1 MIGWC
6 DLHLPTHLGNTLGQ
20 LVAIKNDVIEYAP
33 SSLTGESIMR
43 EMVRAFLDY
52 LTSERGLSGNTV
64 AAYGSDLN
72 QLVDLMEERGFKA
85 GWDSMDISLLTNY
98 ALELQE
104 RGYSATTRARKIASL
119 KSMFNFLVEEG
130 VVEEDPTESLSSPRI
145 GRALPKSLS
154 EEEMALLLRE
164 AYAGETV
171 EARRDVAMIE
181 LMYASGMRVS
191 ELVSLAVGDLN
202 VREKYVRCLG
212 KGFKERLINLHDQAV
227 DTVDAYL
234 AEVRPEI
241 LAPRGKDG
249 EKEDALFLNHRGERL
264 TRQGFWLI
272 LKGYGRRA
280 GIRTPITPHTLRHSF
295 ATHMLRGGAPLRYLQ
310 ELLGHASISTTQVY
324 THLAEDQV
332 ERDYNLAHPRA

>member
-1 MIGWC
+1 MKE
-6 DLHLPTHLGNTLGQ
+6 T
-20 LVAIKNDVIEYAP
+20 
-33 SSLTGESIMR
+33 
-43 EMVRAFLDY
+43 VRAFLAY

-72 QLVDLMEERGFKA
+72 QFVELMEERGHK
-85 GWDSMDISLLTNY
+85 GDWDTLESSVFTNY

-130 VVEEDPTESLSSPRI
+130 IVDEDPTEALSSPRI

-164 AYAGETV
+164 AYSGDTA

-202 VREKYVRCLG
+202 VRDKYVRCLG
-212 KGFKERLINLHDQAV
+212 KGYKERLINLHDQAV
-227 DTVDAYL
+227 DTVETYL
-234 AEVRPEI
+234 NDVRPD
-241 LAPRGKDG
+241 LLSPRGEEG
-249 EKEDALFLNHRGERL
+249 EREDALFLNHRGERL

-280 GIRTPITPHTLRHSF
+280 GIRTAITPHTLRHSF

-332 ERDYNLAHPRA
+332 ERDYEKAHPRA

>member
-1 MIGWC
+1 
-6 DLHLPTHLGNTLGQ
+6 
-20 LVAIKNDVIEYAP
+20 
-33 SSLTGESIMR
+33 MR
-43 EMVRAFLDY
+43 DTVKAFLAY

-64 AAYGSDLN
+64 AAYGSDLS
-72 QLVDLMEERGFKA
+72 QLVDLMEERGYKG
-85 GWDSMDISLLTNY
+85 GWESVDSSLLTDY

-130 VVEEDPTESLSSPRI
+130 IVEEDPTEALSSPRI

-154 EEEMALLLRE
+154 EEEMALLLGQ
-164 AYAGETV
+164 AYSGETS

-191 ELVSLAVGDLN
+191 ELVSLSVGDLN
-202 VREKYVRCLG
+202 LREKYVRCLG
-212 KGFKERLINLHDQAV
+212 KGYKERLINLHDQAV
-227 DTVDAYL
+227 DTVEAYMNY
-234 AEVRPEI
+234 VRPD
-241 LAPRGKDG
+241 LLTPRGDQA
-249 EKEDALFLNHRGERL
+249 EREDALFLNHRGERL

-332 ERDYNLAHPRA
+332 ERDYEKAHPRA

>member
-1 MIGWC
+1 
-6 DLHLPTHLGNTLGQ
+6 
-20 LVAIKNDVIEYAP
+20 
-33 SSLTGESIMR
+33 MR
-43 EMVRAFLDY
+43 EKVRAFLDY

-72 QLVDLMEERGFKA
+72 QLVDLMEERGFK
-85 GWDSMDISLLTNY
+85 GDWDSMDSSLLTNY

-202 VREKYVRCLG
+202 VKEKYVRCLG
-212 KGFKERLINLHDQAV
+212 KGFKERLISLHDQAV

-249 EKEDALFLNHRGERL
+249 EKEDALFLNHRGER
-264 TRQGFWLI
+264 
-272 LKGYGRRA
+272 
-280 GIRTPITPHTLRHSF
+280 SD
-295 ATHMLRGGAPLRYLQ
+295 
-310 ELLGHASISTTQVY
+310 STG
-324 THLAEDQV
+324 L
-332 ERDYNLAHPRA
+332 LAHPEGLRTQGGHSHSHHSAHPEAQLRHAHAARWSAPAVSSGTPGPRQHIHNPGVHPPGRRPGGERLQLGPSKGLTESGR

>member
-1 MIGWC
+1 
-6 DLHLPTHLGNTLGQ
+6 
-20 LVAIKNDVIEYAP
+20 
-33 SSLTGESIMR
+33 MR
-43 EMVRAFLDY
+43 DTVKAFLAY

-64 AAYGSDLN
+64 AAYGSDLS
-72 QLVDLMEERGFKA
+72 QLVDLMEERGYKG
-85 GWDSMDISLLTNY
+85 GWESVDSSLLTDY

-130 VVEEDPTESLSSPRI
+130 IVEEDPTEALSSPRI

-154 EEEMALLLRE
+154 EDEMALLLGQ
-164 AYAGETV
+164 AYSGETS

-191 ELVSLAVGDLN
+191 ELVSLSVGDLN
-202 VREKYVRCLG
+202 LREKYVRCLG
-212 KGFKERLINLHDQAV
+212 KGYKERLINLHDQAV
-227 DTVDAYL
+227 DTVEAYMNY
-234 AEVRPEI
+234 VRPDL
-241 LAPRGKDG
+241 LAPRGD
-249 EKEDALFLNHRGERL
+249 EAEREDALFLNHRGERL

-332 ERDYNLAHPRA
+332 ERDYEKAHPRA

>member
-1 MIGWC
+1 
-6 DLHLPTHLGNTLGQ
+6 
-20 LVAIKNDVIEYAP
+20 
-33 SSLTGESIMR
+33 
-43 EMVRAFLDY
+43 
-52 LTSERGLSGNTV
+52 
-64 AAYGSDLN
+64 
-72 QLVDLMEERGFKA
+72 MEERGHKG
-85 GWDSMDISLLTNY
+85 GWESVDSSLLTDY

-130 VVEEDPTESLSSPRI
+130 IVEEDPTEALSSPRI

-164 AYAGETV
+164 AYSGETS

-191 ELVSLAVGDLN
+191 ELVSLSVGDLN
-202 VREKYVRCLG
+202 TREKYVRCLG
-212 KGFKERLINLHDQAV
+212 KGYKERLINLHDQAV
-227 DTVDAYL
+227 DTVEAYL
-234 AEVRPEI
+234 TDVRPEL
-241 LAPRGKDG
+241 LAPRGDQA
-249 EKEDALFLNHRGERL
+249 EREDALFLNHRGERL

-280 GIRTPITPHTLRHSF
+280 GIRTAITPHTLRHSF

-332 ERDYNLAHPRA
+332 ERDYEKAHPRA

>member
-1 MIGWC
+1 
-6 DLHLPTHLGNTLGQ
+6 
-20 LVAIKNDVIEYAP
+20 
-33 SSLTGESIMR
+33 MR
-43 EMVRAFLDY
+43 DTVKAFLAY

-64 AAYGSDLN
+64 AAYGSDLS
-72 QLVDLMEERGFKA
+72 QLVDLMEERGYKG
-85 GWDSMDISLLTNY
+85 GWESVDSSLLTDY
-98 ALELQE
+98 ALDLQE

-130 VVEEDPTESLSSPRI
+130 IVEDDPTEALSSPRI

-154 EEEMALLLRE
+154 EEEMALLLGE
-164 AYAGETV
+164 AYSGETS

-191 ELVSLAVGDLN
+191 ELVSLSVGDLN
-202 VREKYVRCLG
+202 LREKYVRCLG
-212 KGFKERLINLHDQAV
+212 KGYKERLINLHDQAV
-227 DTVDAYL
+227 DTVEAYMNY
-234 AEVRPEI
+234 VRPDL
-241 LAPRGKDG
+241 LAPRGD
-249 EKEDALFLNHRGERL
+249 EAEREEALFLNHRGERL

-332 ERDYNLAHPRA
+332 ERDYEKAHPRA